1 MASNKLLKSNRR
13 GKGVEP
19 LTPVLEAHHSE
30 RRDVIK
36 GRGAK
41 RADPTVPCAPSSLAR
56 RSADDHRRGSSR
68 PGPRLGIIYTTA

>member
-1 MASNKLLKSNRR
+1 M
-13 GKGVEP
+13 P

-41 RADPTVPCAPSSLAR
+41 RADPTVPCAPSPSAVAVRMIIVAVALAR
-56 RSADDHRRGSSR
+56 GRA
-68 PGPRLGIIYTTA
+68 